1 MPPPFF
7 SPHRNSS
14 AFALHIV
21 RGAIGGIA
29 RRILSRMNTSDY
41 KVVFQRAA
49 NAVFRGRP
57 QLKSTV
63 IFAVLLP
70 NGHCVMC
77 SRQRVPGSWCYK
89 VSGGTATI
97 WGQLIQR
104 CRRRRY
110 VRKAGSYLRTGRHL
124 GLEQQMPQEFTRLVA
139 YLNNLH

>member
-1 MPPPFF
+1 MPPPVFF
-7 SPHRNSS
+7 PHSNSS
-14 AFALHIV
+14 ASALRIV

-29 RRILSRMNTSDY
+29 RRILARMNTPDY
-41 KVVFQRAA
+41 KGIFQWAA
-49 NAVFRGRP
+49 AVVFRGRP
-57 QLKSTV
+57 QLKSAA

-77 SRQRVPGSWCYK
+77 SRQRVPGSWCYT

-110 VRKAGSYLRTGRHL
+110 VCKAGSYLRTGLHL
-124 GLEQQMPQEFTRLVA
+124 GLEQQMPQEFKQLVKF
-139 YLNNLH
+139 LDNLH